1 MLTEEKIVEIFKTT
15 GTFMD
20 GHFRLTSG
28 LHSALYVEKF
38 RVLEHPKY
46 TEILCQEIADRYKSA
61 GVSLVVG
68 PAIGGVII
76 AYEVARALGVRSIFC
91 EREDGKLTLRR
102 GFQIA
107 PEDKVLVVEDIV
119 TTGGSV
125 KEVLQV
131 VEQSGAEI
139 VGVGLLVDRSGGKVD
154 LGYRTEALLTMQ
166 VTTYQPDDCPLC
178 KEGLPIVKPGSRVVG
193 S

>member
-1 MLTEEKIVEIFKTT
+1 MLSEERIVEIFKTT

-38 RVLEHPKY
+38 RVLEHPQY
-46 TEILCQEIADRYKSA
+46 TEILCREIADRYRDS
-61 GVSLVVG
+61 GVTLVVG

-76 AYEVARALGVRSIFC
+76 AYETARALGVRSIFC
-91 EREDGKLTLRR
+91 EREEGKLTLRR
-102 GFQIA
+102 GFHIS

-125 KEVLQV
+125 KEVLSV
-131 VEQSGAEI
+131 VEESGAEI

-166 VTTYQPDDCPLC
+166 VTTYQPEACPLC
-178 KEGLPIVKPGSRVVG
+178 QEGKPIVKPGSRKVG
-193 S
+193 

>member
-1 MLTEEKIVEIFKTT
+1 MLTEEKIVEIFKNT

-28 LHSALYVEKF
+28 LHSGLYVEKF

-46 TEILCQEIADRYKSA
+46 TEILCKEIADRYKND
-61 GVSLVVG
+61 GVTLVVG

-76 AYEVARALGVRSIFC
+76 AYETARALGVRSIFC

-102 GFQIA
+102 GFHIS

-125 KEVLQV
+125 KEVLAV
-131 VEQSGAEI
+131 VEEAGAEI
-139 VGVGLLVDRSGGKVD
+139 VGVGLLVDRSGGKVT

-178 KEGLPIVKPGSRVVG
+178 QEGKPIVKPGSRKV
-193 S
+193 

>member
-1 MLTEEKIVEIFKTT
+1 MLTEEKIVDIFKNT

-28 LHSALYVEKF
+28 LHSGLYVEKF

-46 TEILCQEIADRYKSA
+46 TAVLCQEIADRYKND
-61 GVSLVVG
+61 GVTLVVG

-76 AYEVARALGVRSIFC
+76 AYETARALGVRSIFC

-102 GFQIA
+102 GFHIS

-125 KEVLQV
+125 KEVLAV
-131 VEQSGAEI
+131 VEEAGAEI
-139 VGVGLLVDRSGGKVD
+139 VGVGLLVDRSGGKVT

-178 KEGLPIVKPGSRVVG
+178 QAGKPIVKPGSRKV
-193 S
+193 

>member
-1 MLTEEKIVEIFKTT
+1 MLNKDQVSDIFKTT
-15 GTFMD
+15 GTIIE

-28 LHSALYVEKF
+28 LHSGLYVEKF

-46 TEILCQEIADRYKSA
+46 TEILCREIARRYEND
-61 GVSLVVG
+61 GITLVVG

-91 EREDGKLTLRR
+91 EREDGKLVLRR
-102 GFQIA
+102 GFQIS
-107 PEDKVLVVEDIV
+107 PEDRVLVVEDIV

-125 KEVLQV
+125 KEVLEV
-131 VEQSGAEI
+131 VEQSGATI
-139 VGVGLLVDRSGGKVD
+139 VGVGLLVDRSNGNVN

-166 VTTYQPDDCPLC
+166 VTTHQPDDCPLC
-178 KEGLPIVKPGSRVVG
+178 KQGLPIVKPGSRKL
-193 S
+193 

>member
-1 MLTEEKIVEIFKTT
+1 VLSEERIVEIFKAT
-15 GTFMD
+15 GTFME

-28 LHSALYVEKF
+28 LHSGLYVEKF

-46 TEILCQEIADRYKSA
+46 TEILCREIAERYKDS
-61 GVSLVVG
+61 GVTLVVG

-76 AYEVARALGVRSIFC
+76 AYETARALGVRSIFC
-91 EREDGKLTLRR
+91 EREEGKLTLRR
-102 GFQIA
+102 GFHIS

-125 KEVLQV
+125 KEVLAV
-131 VEQSGAEI
+131 VEESGAEI

-178 KEGLPIVKPGSRVVG
+178 KDGQPIVKPGSRKV
-193 S
+193 

>member
-1 MLTEEKIVEIFKTT
+1 MLTKDQITEIFKAT
-15 GTFMD
+15 GTFME

-28 LHSALYVEKF
+28 LHSGLYVEKF
-38 RVLEHPKY
+38 RVLEHPNY
-46 TEILCQEIADRYKSA
+46 TEILCREIANRYA
-61 GVSLVVG
+61 NDGITVVVG

-91 EREDGKLTLRR
+91 EREEGKLTLRR
-102 GFQIA
+102 GFHIK
-107 PEDKVLVVEDIV
+107 PDDRVLVVEDIV

-125 KEVLQV
+125 KEVLDV
-131 VEQSGAEI
+131 VASSGATI
-139 VGVGLLVDRSGGKVD
+139 VGVGLLVDRSNGTVD

-178 KEGLPIVKPGSRVVG
+178 QQGLPIVKPGSRKV
-193 S
+193 

>member
-1 MLTEEKIVEIFKTT
+1 MLTTERVTEIFKIT
-15 GTFMD
+15 GTIIE

-28 LHSALYVEKF
+28 LHSGLYVEKF

-46 TEILCQEIADRYKSA
+46 TEELCREIARRYEND
-61 GVSLVVG
+61 GITLVVG

-76 AYEVARALGVRSIFC
+76 AYEVARALGVRSVFC

-102 GFQIA
+102 GFQIN
-107 PEDKVLVVEDIV
+107 PEDRVLVVEDIV

-125 KEVLQV
+125 KEVLEV
-131 VEQSGAEI
+131 VQQSGATI
-139 VGVGLLVDRSGGKVD
+139 VGVGLLVDRSNGNVN

-166 VTTYQPDDCPLC
+166 VTTHQPDDCPLC
-178 KEGLPIVKPGSRVVG
+178 KQGLPVVKPGSRKI
-193 S
+193 

>member
-1 MLTEEKIVEIFKTT
+1 MLSEERIVEIFKAT
-15 GTFMD
+15 GTFME

-28 LHSALYVEKF
+28 LHSGLYVEKF

-46 TEILCQEIADRYKSA
+46 TEILCREIAERYKDS
-61 GVSLVVG
+61 GVTLVVG

-76 AYEVARALGVRSIFC
+76 AYETARALGVRSIFC
-91 EREDGKLTLRR
+91 EREEGKLTLRR
-102 GFQIA
+102 GFHIS

-125 KEVLQV
+125 KEVLAV
-131 VEQSGAEI
+131 VEESGAEI

-178 KEGLPIVKPGSRVVG
+178 KDGQPIVKPGSRKV
-193 S
+193 

>member
-1 MLTEEKIVEIFKTT
+1 MLTEEKIIDIFKTT

-28 LHSALYVEKF
+28 LHSGLYVEKF

-46 TEILCQEIADRYKSA
+46 TEILCQEIADRYKDA
-61 GVSLVVG
+61 GVTLVVG

-76 AYEVARALGVRSIFC
+76 AYEVARALEVRSIFC

-102 GFQIA
+102 GFHIS

-125 KEVLQV
+125 KEVLGV

-166 VTTYQPDDCPLC
+166 VTVHQPDDCPLC
-178 KEGLPIVKPGSRVVG
+178 KEGVPIVKPGSRKMA
-193 S
+193 

>member
-1 MLTEEKIVEIFKTT
+1 MVTKEEILEILKSS
-15 GTFMD
+15 GTFLE

-46 TEILCQEIADRYKSA
+46 TDLLCGEIARRFENENIT
-61 GVSLVVG
+61 VVIG

-76 AYEVARALGVRSIFC
+76 AYAVARALDVRSIFC
-91 EREDGKLTLRR
+91 EREEGKLTLRR
-102 GFQIA
+102 GFVIT
-107 PEDKVLVVEDIV
+107 PEDRVLVVEDIV

-131 VEQSGAEI
+131 VEKSGATI
-139 VGVGLLVDRSGGKVD
+139 VGIGLLVDRSNGDVD
-154 LGYRTEALLTMQ
+154 LGYRTEALLTMR
-166 VTTYQPDDCPLC
+166 VTTYQPDNCPLC
-178 KEGLPIVKPGSRVVG
+178 QQGVPIVKPGSRI

>member
-1 MLTEEKIVEIFKTT
+1 MLTEEKIIDIFKTT

-28 LHSALYVEKF
+28 LHSPLYAEKF

-46 TEILCQEIADRYKSA
+46 TEILCQEIADRYKGD
-61 GVSLVVG
+61 GVTLVIG
-68 PAIGGVII
+68 PAIGGIII
-76 AYEVARALGVRSIFC
+76 AYETARALGVRSIFC

-102 GFQIA
+102 GFQIS
-107 PEDKVLVVEDIV
+107 PDDKVLVVEDMV

-125 KEVLQV
+125 KEVLNV

-139 VGVGLLVDRSGGKVD
+139 VGVGLLIDRSNGKAD

-166 VTTYQPDDCPLC
+166 VVNYQPEDCPLC
-178 KEGLPIVKPGSRVVG
+178 KEGVPIVKPGSRKVV
-193 S
+193 

>member
-1 MLTEEKIVEIFKTT
+1 MLTENQVMEIFRET
-15 GTFMD
+15 GTIME

-28 LHSALYVEKF
+28 LHSGLYVEKF
-38 RVLEHPKY
+38 RVLEHPRF
-46 TEILCQEIADRYKSA
+46 TEVLCREIADRYRED
-61 GVSLVVG
+61 GITLVVG

-102 GFQIA
+102 GFYIS
-107 PEDKVLVVEDIV
+107 PDDKVLVVEDIV

-125 KEVLQV
+125 KEVLAV
-131 VEQSGAEI
+131 VEASGAEI
-139 VGVGLLVDRSGGKVD
+139 AGVGLLVDRSGGKVD

-166 VTTYQPDDCPLC
+166 VTTYQPESCPLC
-178 KEGLPIVKPGSRVVG
+178 EEGKPIVKPGSRTV
-193 S
+193 

>member
-1 MLTEEKIVEIFKTT
+1 MLSEAKIVEIFKTT

-28 LHSALYVEKF
+28 LHSGLYVEKF

-46 TEILCQEIADRYKSA
+46 TEILCREIADRYKDS
-61 GVSLVVG
+61 GVTLVVG

-76 AYEVARALGVRSIFC
+76 AYETARALGVRSIFC

-102 GFQIA
+102 GFHIS

-125 KEVLQV
+125 KEVLAV
-131 VEQSGAEI
+131 VEASGAEI

-178 KEGLPIVKPGSRVVG
+178 KAGQPIVKPGSRKV
-193 S
+193 